1 MGRRRNNNR
10 SNRNRNNNRGRV
22 PNTRRQE
29 AIIKYMAE
37 RLVDEPDAVSLS
49 RRVEGTTVV
58 LELTVAPDDVGRVI
72 GKNGRV
78 AESIRKVMQV
88 VTHPRD
94 RVILKIL

>member
-1 MGRRRNNNR
+1 MSRRNDNR
-10 SNRNRNNNRGRV
+10 GNRNRGNKRGGRA

-29 AIIKYMAE
+29 AIVKYMAE

-49 RRVEGTTVV
+49 RRVEGATVV
-58 LELTVAPDDVGRVI
+58 LELTVAPGDVGRVI